1 MKGFFFR
8 FGPLY
13 TQFISK
19 WTYNWMHLIASSR
32 SLCHYISV
40 LIQCARNPKIF
51 LIFSF
56 CRSIPV
62 FRQEQIWNSHYEFCL
77 CPKVRAEQFQRWTS
91 TNFGGQWRWSLWHL
105 LCSTGWMA
113 KTRCLLDATSSKLD
127 QDHQF
132 FQVLLHFGPCIGL
145 LSLFSC
151 QSQKKSQFV
160 YNRKENISKL
170 KIK

>member
-1 MKGFFFR
+1 
-8 FGPLY
+8 
-13 TQFISK
+13 
-19 WTYNWMHLIASSR
+19 MHLIASSR

-51 LIFSF
+51 LICSF

-62 FRQEQIWNSHYEFCL
+62 FRQEQIWNSHYKFCL

-91 TNFGGQWRWSLWHL
+91 TNFGGQRRWSLWHL

-132 FQVLLHFGPCIGL
+132 FQVLLHFGPCIRLFG
-145 LSLFSC
+145 LFSTFYVRIR
-151 QSQKKSQFV
+151 KRIQFLHTMV
-160 YNRKENISKL
+160 VFDNFKRVVLEIVKL
-170 KIK
+170 KRCNW

>member
-1 MKGFFFR
+1 MGLFR

-62 FRQEQIWNSHYEFCL
+62 FCQEQIWNSHYKFCL

-91 TNFGGQWRWSLWHL
+91 TNFGGQRRWSLWHL

-132 FQVLLHFGPCIGL
+132 FQVQVFQSTAYFCFWHFVDW
-145 LSLFSC
+145 
-151 QSQKKSQFV
+151 K
-160 YNRKENISKL
+160 
-170 KIK
+170 